1 MLGLRGKK
9 VCKEQEFLGILSSF
23 VWEFSPWL
31 CLHNRLGIP
40 PSTKPHPS
48 KGSVPN
54 RCKAGGR
61 WRKASKQ
68 QALLAP
74 NRHIM
79 EGNSTTYMYICFK
92 IRGEVW
98 KNCKSWE
105 RNQDCT
111 EEVSR
116 QPARYHLQETLGASH
131 HLLQEK
137 RHPGTQ
143 ESRDPGING
152 STSPCISFTCNNT
165 ASNPSLRFCE
175 QPRCHSTCCWL
186 QGTIQ
191 PGCQMTQCLLW
202 WGGAAKGGRA
212 LVWWFWEAKVHF
224 LRRLSKRKT
233 PSPIHK

>member
-40 PSTKPHPS
+40 SSTKPHPS

-152 STSPCISFTCNNT
+152 STSPLPVIIQLQIHHLGSVSNQGATAPAADCREQSNLAARWPSVCSGEEGQQREGEPRHGGFEKPKFT
-165 ASNPSLRFCE
+165 SLE
-175 QPRCHSTCCWL
+175 
-186 QGTIQ
+186 G
-191 PGCQMTQCLLW
+191 
-202 WGGAAKGGRA
+202 
-212 LVWWFWEAKVHF
+212 
-224 LRRLSKRKT
+224 
-233 PSPIHK
+233 